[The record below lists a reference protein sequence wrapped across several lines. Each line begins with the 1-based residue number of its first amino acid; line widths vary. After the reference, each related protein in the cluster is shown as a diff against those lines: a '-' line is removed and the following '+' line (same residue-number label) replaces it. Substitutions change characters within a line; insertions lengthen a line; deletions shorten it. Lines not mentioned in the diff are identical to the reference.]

1 MHLDPRDVLLVVDD
15 PAFATFAGTLL
26 RDQGCSITVV
36 ATAAKALH
44 VVDQLRF
51 DLVITSLA
59 APELDVIGFL
69 NALAERIA
77 GTPVIA
83 IDGRAGIVGN
93 TVAQS
98 PATLRGSGV
107 VLTSPVR
114 ADDLI
119 NTVAILMTGM
129 EPADDDEADHKIT
142 YH

>member
-1 MHLDPRDVLLVVDD
+1 MHSDQRDILLVVDD
-15 PAFATFAGTLL
+15 PAFAAFASPLL
-26 RDQGCSITVV
+26 RDQGCNITLV

-59 APELDVIGFL
+59 APELDMIGFL
-69 NALAERIA
+69 NALADRVA

-83 IDGRAGIVGN
+83 IDGRAGVVGH

-119 NTVAILMTGM
+119 NTVAVLMAGLG
-129 EPADDDEADHKIT
+129 ADDDEVSVPIT